1 MAAEL
6 YDPYRHDAH
15 DDPYPIYQLLRDE
28 EPAYWNAERR
38 FWALSR
44 FADVWDA
51 VHDPDTFSSARGI
64 VIGSDATELLPMMI
78 MTDPP
83 RHDRLRSLVSRAFT
97 PKRVAAMEQR
107 IRAVADELIDG
118 FGEHGC
124 DLIADFAGPLPTVVI
139 AEMLGVPAEDR
150 EEFKRWSNDLSRTSP
165 GTGADMR
172 PAIEAG
178 ARLAAYFAE
187 VVEQRRRRP
196 GADLVSALVDAEID
210 GARLSH
216 DELLGFCVLLLVAG
230 NETTTNLI
238 GNAAVHIARDRA
250 VADALRT
257 EPSRLAEAVE
267 ECLRFDSPV
276 QGLART
282 LTRDVERHGRSMHE
296 GQKVLLLFGSANR
309 DPREFAEPDRLD
321 VGRRI
326 DRHLAFGHGV
336 HYCLGA
342 ALARLEARVG
352 FERLLARVPAWEL
365 TCPVT
370 WIHAGP
376 IRGPVSLPVSF

>member
-172 PAIEAG
+172 PAIEAARGSPRTSPRSSSSGG
-178 ARLAAYFAE
+178 AGPAQTWSARWSTPRSTVRGCRTTSCSASACCCSSRAT
-187 VVEQRRRRP
+187 RRP
-196 GADLVSALVDAEID
+196 
-210 GARLSH
+210 
-216 DELLGFCVLLLVAG
+216 
-230 NETTTNLI
+230 
-238 GNAAVHIARDRA
+238 
-250 VADALRT
+250 RT
-257 EPSRLAEAVE
+257 
-267 ECLRFDSPV
+267 
-276 QGLART
+276 
-282 LTRDVERHGRSMHE
+282 
-296 GQKVLLLFGSANR
+296 
-309 DPREFAEPDRLD
+309 
-321 VGRRI
+321 
-326 DRHLAFGHGV
+326 
-336 HYCLGA
+336 
-342 ALARLEARVG
+342 
-352 FERLLARVPAWEL
+352 
-365 TCPVT
+365 
-370 WIHAGP
+370 
-376 IRGPVSLPVSF
+376 